1 MYAFVHID
9 KTGGRTVRAILRNSL
24 GTGHCEIRT
33 PYARRPADP
42 NDRSV
47 YVTGDDLRKVRRIYR
62 NLRGIAGHNV
72 KAYSDLDA
80 ACPEI
85 RYFTWLRDP
94 VARYLSHYK
103 NKARSYGRED
113 FDRWSAAEWTHD
125 FQTRTLAGEASA
137 AKAIDLL
144 ARRIGFVGL
153 TEHFDESLLML
164 GQWLAEP
171 AFRPD
176 YQPVN
181 QLAVKS
187 RDRDVA
193 RERTDL
199 SYLEEPSVRARL
211 REINA
216 LDQQVYDFAAR
227 ELFERQRRAYAG
239 DLAADVAALRKRN
252 RQLTDWREPLSSRL
266 LRNWV
271 YKPALALRIA

>member
-33 PYARRPADP
+33 PYAKRPPDP

-47 YVTGDDLRKVRRIYR
+47 HVTGEDLRRVRRVYR

-72 KAYSDLDA
+72 KAYSDLHV
-80 ACPEI
+80 ACPDI

-94 VARYLSHYK
+94 VARWLSHYK
-103 NKARSYGRED
+103 NKALSYGRED
-113 FDRWSAAEWTHD
+113 FERWAAAEWTHD
-125 FQTRTLAGEASA
+125 FQTRTLAGEANA
-137 AKAIDLL
+137 ARAIDLV
-144 ARRIGFVGL
+144 AGRIGFVGL
-153 TEHFDESLLML
+153 TEYFDESLLML

-187 RDRDVA
+187 RGRDAA
-193 RERTDL
+193 REQTDL
-199 SYLEEPSVRARL
+199 GYLEEPAVRQRL
-211 REINA
+211 RDINA
-216 LDQQVYDFAAR
+216 LDQQVYDYAAR
-227 ELFERQRRAYAG
+227 EIFARQRQAYAG
-239 DLAADVAALRKRN
+239 DLAADLVALRERN
-252 RQLTDWREPLSSRL
+252 RRLTRWQEPLSSRL

-271 YKPALALRIA
+271 YKPALFLRLA